1 MRSAPRIVRQL
12 CLLLALASAG
22 AVAQTDAK
30 ALTDK
35 AEAAFRTGDL
45 IVAMGLL
52 RQAADAGHGPAQS
65 RLADML
71 DAAEQD
77 AEAVVWYRKAAAQND
92 AHGEYGLGRMLA
104 HGEGVARDP
113 VEALL
118 WYRRAAE
125 KNHVFAIEALAR
137 AYRSGDLGLDRNI
150 AEADRL
156 EQRAKSLRDAAKKP

>member
-1 MRSAPRIVRQL
+1 MTRIACRL
-12 CLLLALASAG
+12 GLLLALACNG
-22 AVAQTDAK
+22 AMAQIDAK
-30 ALTDK
+30 ALTER

-113 VEALL
+113 VEAVR
-118 WYRRAAE
+118 WYRLAAE

-137 AYRSGDLGLDRNI
+137 AHRSGDLGIERNL

-156 EQRAKSLRDAAKKP
+156 EQRAKTLRDAAKKP